1 MTLMDAKRV
10 GMAWEYEK
18 QIVVLV
24 GSLENRV
31 SKKILPENQTEFYD
45 MINFILMNHL

>member
-1 MTLMDAKRV
+1 MHAKRV

-18 QIVVLV
+18 QIVVSV
-24 GSLENRV
+24 GSIDNRV
-31 SKKILPENQTEFYD
+31 SKKILPENDTEFYD